1 MAIHLYEDAALTQQ
15 ISEGDLSNPDDD
27 TYNGTDGET
36 KDKEL
41 FLANEQTTLAAPL
54 ASGETSLQ
62 LNEPRFA
69 DGEVIVIGTEQMR
82 VLSGGGTTTLGVERG
97 YGGTTAAAH
106 DAGAAIYSGYDYTG
120 LVVEPV
126 DVSGSDES
134 DWYRLA
140 LTQAELDTA
149 TPGAP
154 LNLGDKPHDVTLSFW
169 RRCTVPPGTA
179 VQNKTDL
186 KLRITGTE
194 NPIL

>member
-106 DAGAAIYSGYDYTG
+106 DAGDAVYSGYDYTG

-140 LTQAELDTA
+140 LSQAELDTA

>member
-1 MAIHLYEDAALTQQ
+1 MAIHLFEDSALTQQ
-15 ISEGDLSNPDDD
+15 ISEGDLTNPDDD
-27 TYNGTDGET
+27 TYNGTDGES

-41 FLANEQTTLAAPL
+41 FLANEQSALASPL

-62 LNEPRFA
+62 LAEPRFT
-69 DGEVIVIGTEQMR
+69 DGEVIIVDAEQMR
-82 VLSGGGTTTLGVERG
+82 ILSGGGTTTLGVERG

-106 DAGAAIYSGYDYTG
+106 NAGAVVYSGYDYTG
-120 LVVEPV
+120 LVLEPV
-126 DVSGSDES
+126 DTAGGDES
-134 DWYRLA
+134 GWYALA
-140 LTQAELDTA
+140 ATQADLDTA
-149 TPGAP
+149 VPGDP
-154 LNLGDKPHDVTLSFW
+154 LNLGDKPHDTTISFW

>member
-154 LNLGDKPHDVTLSFW
+154 LNLGDKPHDITLSFW

>member
-62 LNEPRFA
+62 LSKPRFA

-106 DAGAAIYSGYDYTG
+106 DAGDVVYSGYDYTG

-154 LNLGDKPHDVTLSFW
+154 LSLGDKPHDVTLSFW

>member
-82 VLSGGGTTTLGVERG
+82 VLIGGGTTTLGVERG

-106 DAGAAIYSGYDYTG
+106 DAGDAVYSGYDYTG

>member
-62 LNEPRFA
+62 LSEPRFA

-97 YGGTTAAAH
+97 YGGTPAAAH
-106 DAGAAIYSGYDYTG
+106 DPGDAVYSGYDYTG

>member
-1 MAIHLYEDAALTQQ
+1 MAIHLFEDSALTQQ
-15 ISEGDLSNPDDD
+15 ISEGDLTNPDDD
-27 TYNGTDGET
+27 TYNGTDGES

-41 FLANEQTTLAAPL
+41 FLANEQSALASPL

-62 LNEPRFA
+62 LAEPRFA
-69 DGEVIVIGTEQMR
+69 DGEVIIVDAEQMR
-82 VLSGGGTTTLGVERG
+82 ILNGGGTTTLGVERG

-106 DAGAAIYSGYDYTG
+106 NAGAAVYSGYDYTG
-120 LVVEPV
+120 LVLEPV
-126 DVSGSDES
+126 DTAGGDES
-134 DWYRLA
+134 GWYALA
-140 LTQAELDTA
+140 ATQADLDTA
-149 TPGAP
+149 VPGDP
-154 LNLGDKPHDVTLSFW
+154 LNLGDKPHDTTISFW

>member
-62 LNEPRFA
+62 LSKPRFA

-106 DAGAAIYSGYDYTG
+106 DAGDVVYSGYDYTG

-154 LNLGDKPHDVTLSFW
+154 LSLGDKPHDVTLSFW

-194 NPIL
+194 NPIP